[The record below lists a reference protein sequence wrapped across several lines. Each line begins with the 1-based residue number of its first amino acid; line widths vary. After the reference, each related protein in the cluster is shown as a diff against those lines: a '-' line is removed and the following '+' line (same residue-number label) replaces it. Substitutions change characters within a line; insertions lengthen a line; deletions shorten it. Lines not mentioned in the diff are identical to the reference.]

1 MDDRNPRHPYLV
13 VEQWKVVTKASKYP
27 TGNVSDWSMCWSWN
41 FFWVRKY
48 EFHSIQSPWWVP
60 GTDELTPIPSLE
72 PSHDTINH
80 NCILSSNQELSNL
93 TLWHCRFYHSSGHG
107 LYKTL
112 SIHKILTWFCKRV
125 WIVTLSRFTIRNKA
139 WWDKKVIGCLSF
151 CIFVCVTVIAK
162 ICKHWG
168 HIAAQSAR
176 ACKAKILP
184 GHSNRITTTE
194 NSLWK

>member
-1 MDDRNPRHPYLV
+1 MNFTLYSHPDECLEQMNLLLFRRWNPVMTRLIITVFSAQIRSWVIWLFDIVIFITHLVSVYIKPYLS
-13 VEQWKVVTKASKYP
+13 TKYWLDFVK
-27 TGNVSDWSMCWSWN
+27 
-41 FFWVRKY
+41 
-48 EFHSIQSPWWVP
+48 EF
-60 GTDELTPIPSLE
+60 D
-72 PSHDTINH
+72 
-80 NCILSSNQELSNL
+80 
-93 TLWHCRFYHSSGHG
+93 F
-107 LYKTL
+107 
-112 SIHKILTWFCKRV
+112 
-125 WIVTLSRFTIRNKA
+125 VTLSRFTIRNKA